1 MKCLLRNRRHRRFA
15 SGVLLLVAA
24 MPSQQTPAAELADT
38 IERIKPAI
46 VGVGTMQHTRR
57 PPGKFVGTGFIVA
70 DGLHV
75 LTNAHV
81 IPESFDEGSH
91 EFLAVLAS
99 QGEGVRKARVVKVDP
114 DHDVALLRIEGARL
128 PALRL
133 GNSRHVREGQLYAF
147 TGFPIGM
154 VLGMRPVTHRG
165 IVSAITPI
173 VIPQLSA
180 RQLDSEM
187 IRRLRTPFEV
197 FQLDATAYP
206 GNSGSPLYD
215 PANGQVVGILNLVF
229 VKESKEAVLEKPSG
243 ISYAIPIEHARAL
256 LHSAGLRED

>member
-1 MKCLLRNRRHRRFA
+1 M
-15 SGVLLLVAA
+15 LLLAA
-24 MPSQQTPAAELADT
+24 ATPAQQTLAAELAET

-46 VGVGTMQHTRR
+46 VGIGTMQHTRR
-57 PPGKFVGTGFIVA
+57 PPGKFVGTGFAVG
-70 DGLHV
+70 DGRHV

-81 IPESFDEGSH
+81 IPQSIDEGSR

-99 QGEGVRKARVVKVDP
+99 QGADIRKARVIKVDP
-114 DHDVALLRIEGARL
+114 QHDVALLRIEGARL

-133 GNSRHVREGQLYAF
+133 GNSGHVREGELYAF

-215 PANGQVVGILNLVF
+215 PTNGDVVGILNLVF

-256 LHSAGLRED
+256 LRSAGLRDD